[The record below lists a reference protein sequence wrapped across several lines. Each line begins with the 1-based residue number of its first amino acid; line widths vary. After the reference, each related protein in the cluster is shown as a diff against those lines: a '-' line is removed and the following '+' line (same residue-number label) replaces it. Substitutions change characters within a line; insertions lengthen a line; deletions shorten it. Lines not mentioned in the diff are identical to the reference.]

1 MCQSGKSMDNVECQD
16 KAFIINLV
24 TKKEKLK
31 DFEVIMISRIV
42 VKI

>member
-31 DFEVIMISRIV
+31 DFEHET
-42 VKI
+42 